1 MEDVHWSVS
10 LAVTVIPLVLFLG
23 TVIWG
28 ARHIAKALTT
38 WEGRSIAQIADEY
51 GRELK
56 RSNDLIE
63 RSLAEHRQ
71 RLDALEKSGA
81 GDR

>member
-1 MEDVHWSVS
+1 MEDVPWAVS
-10 LAVTVIPLVLFLG
+10 LVVAVLPLVLLLG
-23 TVIWG
+23 TLIWA

-38 WEGRSIAQIADEY
+38 WEGRSIAEVAEEY

-63 RSLAEHRQ
+63 RSLAEHRA
-71 RLDALEKSGA
+71 RLDALEKKDAS
-81 GDR
+81 